1 MRRLICSMF
10 APLCLLLIQSAAAA
24 QTIVLARGG
33 TDQDRFI
40 TADGMTSSGD
50 GSFRLASDPDT
61 EIFVVTV
68 LNTHQP
74 VADTSTTELAATLTR
89 TLFLDG
95 NGTSTL
101 LFRGSRATRVSKAL
115 EGPHLISTFRQCRSA
130 RRTNATY
137 VFRDCDVEGGGHQ
150 RQEGNSMNSI
160 ALAVTVADCFIG
172 VPTVFRDPAWRM
184 KASGSNTTAFPRFI
198 LPF

>member
-115 EGPHLISTFRQCRSA
+115 EGPHLILLSDNVAAHGEQMRHTFSA
-130 RRTNATY
+130 
-137 VFRDCDVEGGGHQ
+137 
-150 RQEGNSMNSI
+150 I
-160 ALAVTVADCFIG
+160 AMLKVVAINDRKGIQ
-172 VPTVFRDPAWRM
+172 
-184 KASGSNTTAFPRFI
+184 
-198 LPF
+198 